1 MSAQRIV
8 AVLGR
13 RDEPTDGVADYC
25 SWLGAALQAHDYE
38 FETVRVPWHERGWS
52 AALSELRQNAA
63 AWRGCWVLLQFTNL
77 AWSRR
82 GFPLQAP
89 RVLSIIRKSGAHC
102 GVVFHDFAPLDGSR
116 AIDRARRYCQGL
128 VLHRLYAQ
136 ADLGIFTITTSKIP
150 WVSQDPARAVF
161 IPVGAN
167 FPAPPSDSAARTDA
181 KKTVAIFS
189 ITGGA
194 SRKTEVADIG
204 AAVKQASR
212 TVGPVRVIVVGRG
225 SKDAEPDLR
234 AEFEGMET
242 ANTDIEL
249 EVLGLLPAAEMSKV
263 IARADVLLFVRGQIS
278 SRRGSAIAGIAC
290 GLPIVSYAGP
300 ETAWPITEAGIIAV
314 RLGDRGALS
323 VALERVLAD
332 DDLRA
337 SLAERSRQ
345 AQEKYFSW
353 PAIAGCFARALKGLG
368 GVEEQKMVVPDAAF
382 ARKI

>member
-1 MSAQRIV
+1 MSTQRIV

-25 SWLGAALQAHDYE
+25 SWLGAALAAYDYKLE
-38 FETVRVPWHERGWS
+38 IVRVPWHERGWS
-52 AALSELRQNAA
+52 AALAELRQNAA

-89 RVLSIIRKSGAHC
+89 QVLSILSKSGARC

-116 AIDRARRYCQGL
+116 LIDRARRYCQGR
-128 VLHRLYAQ
+128 VLRCLYAH
-136 ADLGIFTITTSKIP
+136 ADLGIFTIATSKIP
-150 WVSQDPARAVF
+150 WVSRDPAKAVF

-167 FPAPPSDSAARTDA
+167 FPEPPLDYAARTDA

-194 SRKTEVADIG
+194 SRQTEVADIG

-225 SKDAEPDLR
+225 SKDAEPELR
-234 AEFEGMET
+234 AEFEDRET

-249 EVLGLLPAAEMSKV
+249 EILGLLPADEMSKA

-290 GLPIVSYAGP
+290 GLPIVCYSGP

-323 VALERVLAD
+323 AALERVLGE

-337 SLAERSRQ
+337 SLAERSRH

-353 PAIAGCFARALKGLG
+353 PAIAGCFARALDGLG
-368 GVEEQKMVVPDAAF
+368 GVQEHKMAVPDAAF
-382 ARKI
+382 ARKS